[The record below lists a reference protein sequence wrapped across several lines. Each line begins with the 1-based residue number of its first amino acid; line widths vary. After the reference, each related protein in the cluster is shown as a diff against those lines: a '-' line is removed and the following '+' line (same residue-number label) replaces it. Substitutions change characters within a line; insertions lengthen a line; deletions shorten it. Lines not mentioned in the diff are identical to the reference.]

1 MFDEVLVQRVG
12 QDVELYFEAP
22 RLPERVVDRAL
33 AAHEQRIRYFLDT
46 LKARTQ
52 HGAPLRK
59 DAGTETVEAWAEE
72 MEKKEELKNELKER
86 DEELRVEK
94 KKTTEAKAENGR
106 LTVNLA
112 QTTLA
117 LGCSLARE
125 EVLRQEL
132 QLLRARLAQAEEEK
146 GRLAAQLQAAVQALD
161 IPVEAELAAEIQ
173 PQEDEAE
180 PLLRPEMDQASP
192 RKRRRSSSSHSD
204 GPSVKRSRSGESG
217 EESPDVFRTPERGFE
232 HARNGHDPTPGQEQ
246 GEEEREPELEE
257 EDEVVPESDQEEL
270 AESSSSGTTSP
281 APSTPPRSPQ
291 PPATPPRTPPAQPT
305 RRQRRA
311 QAVMGVLKRSSRIG
325 NKLPGPQPK
334 PPVDAQPIALAV
346 LAPLTAAEVSATIK
360 KRLADYDSGVYIQNL
375 AVVVK
380 LGRHLTTTR
389 RLSRNLPS
397 SNKDLQDL
405 ESLKESLSRL
415 F

>member
-1 MFDEVLVQRVG
+1 MDAQLNIHQESWVFDEVVVQRNG
-12 QDVELYFEAP
+12 QDIELYFEAP
-22 RLPERVVDRAL
+22 ENRPSRDCGNQTVRLPERVVDRAL

-52 HGAPLRK
+52 HGGPLRK
-59 DAGTETVEAWAEE
+59 EAGTETDEAWPEE
-72 MEKKEELKNELKER
+72 REKKEELEKELKKR
-86 DEELRVEK
+86 DEELREK
-94 KKTTEAKAENGR
+94 KIEVTKQLKPLNQFNNVIGWKRRRRRRRKPKNGR

-192 RKRRRSSSSHSD
+192 RKRRRSSSSHSE
-204 GPSVKRSRSGESG
+204 GPSDKRSRGGESG
-217 EESPDVFRTPERGFE
+217 EESPDVFRTPERGVE
-232 HARNGHDPTPGQEQ
+232 QARNGHDATPGQQE
-246 GEEEREPELEE
+246 GEEGGEPELEE

-291 PPATPPRTPPAQPT
+291 PPATPPRTPPTPPAQPT
-305 RRQRRA
+305 RRVSFQRKM
-311 QAVMGVLKRSSRIG
+311 VI
-325 NKLPGPQPK
+325 N
-334 PPVDAQPIALAV
+334 
-346 LAPLTAAEVSATIK
+346 TE
-360 KRLADYDSGVYIQNL
+360 
-375 AVVVK
+375 
-380 LGRHLTTTR
+380 
-389 RLSRNLPS
+389 
-397 SNKDLQDL
+397 
-405 ESLKESLSRL
+405 
-415 F
+415 